1 MSDFFRNISS
11 LAYSYLS
18 RPDLILKRANL
29 LEIEVTG
36 DMVELKPRFSFVQK
50 YMARMPS
57 SFTDMIFALKEA
69 ESDPN
74 IKACLL
80 KIGSSSLGWGRA
92 SELRESISR
101 FRSFGKKAVGFLEE
115 TGNLEY
121 YMATACD
128 EIILPPS
135 QSLNLIGLMSEVLYF
150 KGILDKLDIKPELIH
165 AGKYKSAVEPYTRD
179 SMSPEHREAV
189 DAILDD
195 IFQELLESISRSREL
210 APEKVKSLIDSAP
223 HLPEEAR
230 AAGLVDK
237 VIYADQVDE
246 HIEKIMGEPIRRIN
260 SEQYYRLRRSR
271 LRALSAFRRVPVLAL
286 IYASGVIEQSE
297 ERDFQERG
305 DSITPERMA
314 DSLRAVRENPYIK
327 AAVLRVD
334 SPGGSAVASDLIW
347 RELNLLGKAKPLIVS
362 MGDVAASGGYYIAM
376 PGEKIIAQPCTLT
389 GSIGVIAGKM
399 NLRGLYNK
407 FGLKKE
413 QVKRGEHADLYSD
426 YTDLSGSKGEKMT
439 KEIEHFYEK
448 FVQKAADARKMDW
461 AELDSRA
468 QGRVWTGK
476 QALNLGLIDG
486 FGGIR
491 SAIDLAK
498 QSVGLRPEDRARLE
512 IHPRPKI
519 RFMSLF
525 PFRIPNIPFLDD
537 QESRVVSRLTRL
549 AREKILLL
557 MPFFIRIR

>member
-1 MSDFFRNISS
+1 MRQFFRSIFS
-11 LAYSYLS
+11 LIYSWLS

-29 LEIEVTG
+29 LELELSG
-36 DMVELKPRFSFVQK
+36 DMVDIRPRFSFLQK
-50 YMARMPS
+50 YMARMPG

-92 SELRESISR
+92 SELRESIQR

-121 YMATACD
+121 YIATACD
-128 EIILPPS
+128 EIIMAPS

-150 KGILDKLDIKPELIH
+150 KGILDKLSIKPELLH

-195 IFQELLESISRSREL
+195 IFRELSESIAQNRNL
-210 APEKVKSLIDSAP
+210 APEKIKELIDSAP
-223 HLPEEAR
+223 HLPEEAVTQ
-230 AAGLVDK
+230 GLVDK
-237 VIYADQVDE
+237 VLYSDQVDE
-246 HIEKIMGEPIRRIN
+246 RIERLLGEPIRRIN
-260 SEQYYRLRRSR
+260 SEQYYRLRRAR
-271 LRALSAFRRVPVLAL
+271 LRSLAAFRKAPMLAL
-286 IYASGVIEQSE
+286 IYASGVIEQSDDRE
-297 ERDFQERG
+297 YQELG
-305 DSITPERMA
+305 ESITPERMLDA
-314 DSLRAVRENPYIK
+314 LRAVRENPHIK

-347 RELNLLGKAKPLIVS
+347 REVNLLRKAKPLIVS

-376 PGEKIIAQPCTLT
+376 PGEKILAQPCTLT
-389 GSIGVIAGKM
+389 GSIGVIAGKL

-413 QVKRGEHADLYSD
+413 QLKRGEHADLYSD
-426 YTDLSGSKGEKMT
+426 YTDLAGSKGEKMA
-439 KEIEHFYEK
+439 KEIGHFYEK
-448 FVQKAADARKMDW
+448 FVQKAADARKMNW
-461 AELDSRA
+461 EEMDSRA

-476 QALNLGLIDG
+476 QALALGLIDG
-486 FGGIR
+486 FGGLR

-498 QSVGLRPEDRARLE
+498 QSIGLRPEDRVVFE
-512 IHPRPKI
+512 IHPRPKM
-519 RFMSLF
+519 RFLPMF
-525 PFRIPNIPFLDD
+525 PFRIPNIPFLDGR
-537 QESRVVSRLTRL
+537 ESRLVSRLARL
-549 AREKILLL
+549 ARDKILLL
-557 MPFFIRIR
+557 MPFIIRIK